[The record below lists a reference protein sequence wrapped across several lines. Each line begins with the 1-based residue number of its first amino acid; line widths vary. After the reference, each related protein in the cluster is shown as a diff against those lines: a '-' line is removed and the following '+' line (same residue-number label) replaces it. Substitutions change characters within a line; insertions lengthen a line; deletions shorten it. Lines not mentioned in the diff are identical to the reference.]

1 MNTLHDKARIL
12 IVDDDAISAEILSAN
27 LDKDYRIM
35 IADSGGGALEFA
47 QKNSPDLILLD
58 IGLPDITGHEVCR
71 ALKNNDGTRDIP
83 VIFTTA
89 RDTDEDELLGLNLG
103 ASDYFTK
110 PYTMPLVLARIAIQI
125 DLKLKTD
132 LLDNLANLDG
142 LTGIPNRRNFDIQ
155 FDQEWRRARRNN
167 TELSLCMMDVDF
179 FKQYNDNYGHAQ
191 GDRCLK
197 TIAAILNMHTKR
209 AGDFVA
215 RYGGEEFVVM
225 LPVRNLDE
233 AKQFTEVL
241 RKAIVE
247 EQIPHLHSKCADHI
261 TMSFGVASVLP
272 NGNIDMQKLLVTADK
287 QLYVAKHSGRNCTSA
302 IQLTDED

>member
-27 LDKDYRIM
+27 LAKYYKIM
-35 IADSGGGALEFA
+35 TTETGANALEFA
-47 QKNSPDLILLD
+47 QKHSPDLILLD

-71 ALKNNDGTRDIP
+71 ALKNNDDTRDIP
-83 VIFTTA
+83 VVFTTA
-89 RDTDEDELLGLNLG
+89 RDTDEDELFGLNLG

-110 PYTMPLVLARIAIQI
+110 PYTIPLVLARIAIQI

-142 LTGIPNRRNFDIQ
+142 LTGIPNRRNFDVYY
-155 FDQEWRRARRNN
+155 DQEWRRGRRNN

-197 TIAAILNMHTKR
+197 TIAAILNKHTKR

-225 LPVRNLDE
+225 LPARSMEDAE
-233 AKQFTEVL
+233 KFTEML
-241 RKAIVE
+241 RQAIVKE
-247 EQIPHLHSKCADHI
+247 HIEHLHSKCADRI
-261 TMSFGVASVLP
+261 TMSFGIASVVP
-272 NGNIDMQKLLVTADK
+272 SGSIDMLELLVAADN
-287 QLYVAKHSGRNCTSA
+287 QLYIAKQSGRNCTSA
-302 IQLTDED
+302 IQLIDKE

>member
-1 MNTLHDKARIL
+1 MNTLHDKASIL

-27 LDKDYRIM
+27 LEKDYRII
-35 IADSGGGALEFA
+35 IAESGERALELA
-47 QKNSPDLILLD
+47 QKYAPDLILLD

-71 ALKNNDGTRDIP
+71 ALKNNDATRDIP
-83 VIFTTA
+83 VIFTTG
-89 RDTDEDELLGLNLG
+89 RDTDEDELFGLNLG
-103 ASDYFTK
+103 ARDYFTK
-110 PYTMPLVLARIAIQI
+110 PYIMPLIVVRVAIQI

-155 FDQEWRRARRNN
+155 FDQEWRRGRRNN

-197 TIAAILNMHTKR
+197 TIASILHKHTKR

-215 RYGGEEFVVM
+215 RYGGEEFIVM
-225 LPVRNLDE
+225 LPTRNLDE
-233 AKQFTEVL
+233 VKQFAEVL
-241 RKAIVE
+241 RMAIVK
-247 EQIPHLHSKCADHI
+247 EQILHLHSKCADHI
-261 TMSFGVASVLP
+261 TMSFGIASVVP
-272 NGNIDMQKLLVTADK
+272 RGNLDSQELLIAADS
-287 QLYVAKHSGRNCTSA
+287 QLYVSKENGRNCTSA
-302 IQLTDED
+302 IQLADK